1 MTSWRDPT
9 SPEAQADMDGL
20 LEPTL
25 GFAQQQLE
33 KHREFFPFAVVVD
46 RTGEQRMV
54 AAGTGTERPES
65 SDVIRL
71 LTTGLV
77 DQRSELR
84 AAAVVADVRLPE
96 LGSDAIRVTIEHAA
110 GIGLEILVP
119 YRIRQFR
126 RAVEYDDM
134 LVSEADRSIWSNG

>member
-1 MTSWRDPT
+1 MASWRDTT

-20 LEPTL
+20 LEPAL

-33 KHREFFPFAVVVD
+33 KRREFFPFAVVVD

-54 AAGTGTERPES
+54 AAATEDERPES
-65 SDVIRL
+65 GEVIRL
-71 LTTGLV
+71 LTAGLIH
-77 DQRSELR
+77 DRSELR

-96 LGSDAIRVTIEHAA
+96 LGTDAIRLTIEHAE
-110 GIGLEILVP
+110 GLGLEILVP
-119 YRIRQFR
+119 YRVRRFR

-134 LVSEADRSIWSNG
+134 LVVRRV